1 MIPVVLACRDLMTS
15 SRLELVEGLDV
26 VVVGTDA
33 AIDDALVARPDATL
47 VVDLPA
53 FPDLLARLAAAGT
66 LPTGGS
72 IAFAPHVHEDLLD
85 TARPFAQL
93 VAPRGATMRAL
104 RDQVDRVRVRAKTSP
119 TTPDVPES
127 SV

>member
-1 MIPVVLACRDLMTS
+1 MIPVVLASRDLMTT

-26 VVVGTDA
+26 VVARSDDAVDA
-33 AIDDALVARPDATL
+33 ALAARRDATL

-53 FPDLLARLAAAGT
+53 FPGLLARLHDAEA
-66 LPTGGS
+66 LPHGGA
-72 IAFAPHVHEDLLD
+72 IAFAPHIHEDLLE

-104 RDQVDRVRVRAKTSP
+104 RDQVDRVRLRAGTSP
-119 TTPDVPES
+119 TGDDVAE
-127 SV
+127 